1 MERPMEPS
9 LFSRMVSQTAW
20 ICCFAI
26 PSRLSLLI
34 IVENWVPMFLPLGQ
48 QTGSVGVWR
57 QSICFRLG
65 TGASPLSVEM
75 RHCLVAE
82 IALLAI
88 VQLWKMQVSLLIR
101 HYYVPAHL
109 PNRQ

>member
-48 QTGSVGVWR
+48 QTGAVGVWR
-57 QSICFRLG
+57 QSIYFRWG
-65 TGASPLSVEM
+65 TGASLLSGEM
-75 RHCLVAE
+75 RRYLVAG

-88 VQLWKMQVSLLIR
+88 GRGLKMQVCLLIR
-101 HYYVPAHL
+101 Y
-109 PNRQ
+109 